1 MSHIPK
7 NTSQISRCT
16 YQTQM
21 LCKRCLN
28 ALNWLLASWTKAMPE
43 RNDNPRV
50 NQYLRLRSLVL
61 HLQDDMVC
69 IFQVKKHH
77 TLPQWKTD
85 PPTCDWLCR
94 SFIFVGILFLKKQTT
109 LLKSID
115 FHQGLESADVAAST
129 LGMPAGLLQ
138 LGHWRP
144 WELPEVSHWNGH
156 HGVWT
161 DTLRALQFRISN
173 LWKWKLG

>member
-21 LCKRCLN
+21 LCKCCLN

-50 NQYLRLRSLVL
+50 NQHLRLRSLYGTSK
-61 HLQDDMVC
+61 MTR
-69 IFQVKKHH
+69 FAFKVKKHH
-77 TLPQWKTD
+77 TLPQWKTE
-85 PPTCDWLCR
+85 THCDY
-94 SFIFVGILFLKKQTT
+94 VAVLFLLESIIEKQTT

-115 FHQGLESADVAAST
+115 FHQGLESADIAAST